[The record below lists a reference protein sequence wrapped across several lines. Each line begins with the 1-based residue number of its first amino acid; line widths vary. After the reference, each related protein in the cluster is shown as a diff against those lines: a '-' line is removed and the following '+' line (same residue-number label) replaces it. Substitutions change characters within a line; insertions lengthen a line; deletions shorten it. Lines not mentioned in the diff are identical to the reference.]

1 MCVGQQK
8 DDRTLTCMV
17 FLKDDSFS
25 SLNLQCFF
33 FQVTEH
39 NYAVLD
45 TPKTL
50 KRKLDAC
57 TDSAATAKRKL
68 KLSLERERRLRRKV
82 NTFSEIL
89 DDLKQ
94 KQLVSED
101 ASAMLERCFTGI
113 PLEVTQR
120 LLKKTSSE
128 GDKSFSK
135 LSREKYSPA
144 LRMFALTL
152 QFYSTK
158 AYNYVRETFDF
169 TLPHPSTIT
178 KWYSSINGEPGFTGE
193 AMNAIRAKASEAQM
207 NNKELL
213 CNLVVDEMAIRK
225 HLEWDGKKFRGYV
238 DIGNEVDDDSN
249 AVASEALVF
258 MLVSLDSHWKVP
270 CGYFLI
276 NGLSGKE
283 RANIVKLCLTKLH
296 EAGVHVTSLTCDGLR
311 CNFTMFKDLGASVG
325 DASAMSTSFPHP
337 VTQEKVYCLLDA
349 CHMLKLVRNALSS
362 LGCLK
367 DGSGASVSW
376 HYIVQLQEL
385 QEKEGLHAATKL
397 RAAHI
402 QWQKQK
408 MKVNL
413 AAQTL
418 STSVADAI
426 EFCREDIKLPQFKGS
441 EGTVKFIRMFDKLFD
456 FLNSRNPVAKGFKAP
471 LRRCNKGTWINF
483 FEEAKQYISGMTDA
497 SGTPIFRTPRKTPF
511 LGFLVTIESVIGLA
525 TTLLLADA
533 APLRYFLTYKLS
545 QDHIELFFAA
555 VRAKGGWNNNPTV
568 SQFVAAYKR
577 LVTHNQIKGGQGNCT
592 SLDTTRILYVS
603 SQFCTNDELDMAT
616 AKRNGTEDLVQG
628 VDLPDESEL
637 DAVVEDLPALSPYL
651 GNVVG
656 YIAGFVC
663 RMVKRRIPCSVC
675 YSAVTAET
683 SGSALLNRKNRGGLA
698 MPSSSTTFIC
708 QLTEKSIRLQEK
720 LHGGGLPKKT
730 AADTV
735 TARVMT
741 ELSGVLRANK
751 VYPELHDHMF
761 ESAVESNHFVRLV
774 KCVIG
779 CYVKIRMH
787 HAAKQATAKIT
798 GPNIRKRLAKLI
810 IFNHQ

>member
-1 MCVGQQK
+1 M
-8 DDRTLTCMV
+8 
-17 FLKDDSFS
+17 
-25 SLNLQCFF
+25 
-33 FQVTEH
+33 VTEQ

-57 TDSAATAKRKL
+57 TDSAATVKKKL

-82 NTFSEIL
+82 KTFNEITG
-89 DDLKQ
+89 DIKQ

-101 ASAMLERCFTGI
+101 ASEMLERCFGGV

-120 LLKKTSSE
+120 LLKQTASE
-128 GDKSFSK
+128 NDKLSAK

-158 AYNYVRETFDF
+158 AYNYVRETFECA
-169 TLPHPSTIT
+169 LPHPSTIT

-193 AMNAIRAKASEAQM
+193 AMNAIRAKKKADEAKT
-207 NNKELL
+207 NNKQLR

-270 CGYFLI
+270 CEYFLI

-283 RANIVKLCLTKLH
+283 CANIVKLCLTKLH
-296 EAGVHVTSLTCDGLR
+296 ETGVCVTSLTCDGLR
-311 CNFTMFKDLGASVG
+311 CNFTMFRDLGASVE
-325 DASAMSTSFPHP
+325 DVSAMSTSFPHP
-337 VTQEKVYCLLDA
+337 VTQDKVYCLLDV
-349 CHMLKLVRNALSS
+349 CHMMKLVRNALSS
-362 LGCLK
+362 LGCLR
-367 DGSGASVSW
+367 DASGAFVNW

-413 AAQTL
+413 AVQTL

-426 EFCREDIKLPQFKGS
+426 DFCLEDLKLLHFKHS
-441 EGTVKFIRMFDKLFD
+441 EGTVKFIRLFDKLFD

-471 LRRCNKGTWINF
+471 LRPSSRRIWMNF
-483 FEEAKQYISGMTDA
+483 FDEAKQYIRGLTDA
-497 SGTPIFRTPRKTPF
+497 SGIPVFKTPRKTPF
-511 LGFLVTIESVIGLA
+511 LGFLITIESVLGLA
-525 TTLLLADA
+525 STLLLTDA

-545 QDHIELFFAA
+545 LDHIELFAA

-577 LVTHNQIKGGQGNCT
+577 LVTHNQEK
-592 SLDTTRILYVS
+592 VH
-603 SQFCTNDELDMAT
+603 
-616 AKRNGTEDLVQG
+616 
-628 VDLPDESEL
+628 
-637 DAVVEDLPALSPYL
+637 
-651 GNVVG
+651 
-656 YIAGFVC
+656 AG
-663 RMVKRRIPCSVC
+663 
-675 YSAVTAET
+675 E
-683 SGSALLNRKNRGGLA
+683 
-698 MPSSSTTFIC
+698 
-708 QLTEKSIRLQEK
+708 
-720 LHGGGLPKKT
+720 LPKKN
-730 AADTV
+730 AADIVTV
-735 TARVMT
+735 RVMT
-741 ELSGVLRANK
+741 ELSGVSTMNK
-751 VYPELHDHMF
+751 LYPELHDHMF
-761 ESAVESNHFVRLV
+761 ESAVESNHLVLLV
-774 KCVIG
+774 KCVVG

-787 HAAKQATAKIT
+787 HEAKQATAKIT
-798 GPNIRKRLAKLI
+798 GPNIRKQLTKLI
-810 IFNHQ
+810 IFSHQ